1 MIEFDG
7 VDDEIMIPHLPTI
20 IPNAYTIEAWV
31 RPATV
36 KAMNIIVRT
45 NETYPQSAWSHQL
58 RINAEGAPLHVAPLS
73 APLLLIL
80 GRLDG
85 QFEHYVETDEDEPEK
100 IVVSHTARVTP
111 GQWYHVA
118 GVASNAGTVRLYVN
132 GKEEGQAVQI
142 LTGGLRPGLDRYFI
156 GSASG
161 DGMAHFEGNV
171 AEVRV
176 WNFAMSCDEIHDN
189 YRKVL
194 MGTERGRAILDGHG
208 SPHLAQVA
216 KRGGVSVTEA
226 KLSFRA
232 DVKLSVVLPKHSA
245 YIALMSG

>member
-1 MIEFDG
+1 M
-7 VDDEIMIPHLPTI
+7 
-20 IPNAYTIEAWV
+20 
-31 RPATV
+31 
-36 KAMNIIVRT
+36 
-45 NETYPQSAWSHQL
+45 
-58 RINAEGAPLHVAPLS
+58 
-73 APLLLIL
+73 
-80 GRLDG
+80 
-85 QFEHYVETDEDEPEK
+85 
-100 IVVSHTARVTP
+100 SHTARVTP

-194 MGTERGRAILDGHG
+194 MGTERGIVGLWRLNEGPGPMVFDLSNYNNIGALKGEPSWTATDLPIL
-208 SPHLAQVA
+208 L
-216 KRGGVSVTEA
+216 K
-226 KLSFRA
+226 
-232 DVKLSVVLPKHSA
+232 
-245 YIALMSG
+245 